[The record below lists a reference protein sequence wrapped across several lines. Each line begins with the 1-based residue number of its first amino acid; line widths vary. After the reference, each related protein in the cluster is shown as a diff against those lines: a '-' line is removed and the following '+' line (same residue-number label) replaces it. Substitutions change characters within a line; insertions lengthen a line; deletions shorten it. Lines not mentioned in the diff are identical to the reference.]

1 MAQMTFRSRCHG
13 TNLAC
18 SGSEDSETEFGVRL
32 QPFPYTAA
40 AIFL

>member
-1 MAQMTFRSRCHG
+1 MAQMTLRSRCHG

-32 QPFPYTAA
+32 QHSLIP
-40 AIFL
+40 LLSQ